1 MHLVFEECIQHTR
14 TITIELDLLSNE
26 FKAENQSLLGEN
38 LKENQRHLGSNKP
51 KVEREQKSKKKK
63 GKGKE
68 ENSKGSQSV
77 CKDSRRQ
84 YNSDTKPKKHK
95 NNQSSPLS
103 NHAKLSVEYN
113 LDNIEIELQD
123 VTIGDDQA
131 QKKPTFTPKEQSNC
145 PRKGKQ
151 KSIMNAETDL
161 QTERTRNQEAK
172 DVRDEGI
179 PVIHLEMKNMGNNSE
194 QDIND
199 ETDWFFNTTEIVGS
213 GKEMHKHE
221 HPSDESKS
229 QDRLNMENLRQKW
242 DSELLDDI
250 KDLKEGI
257 ESDLKIV
264 NERRKRL
271 NEKLAKYIK
280 IESSVAN
287 DDEFD
292 DCFEGLERDG
302 AVDLKKSKQ
311 ENETYLQSKS
321 QVAANFTNASHV
333 QNDIQNASQKS
344 NAAPRNSK
352 NVEEIKPEINFPGI
366 RNKDSEH
373 SLISKS
379 GTTDRIGTENI
390 KGNTQFDRRHLN
402 VVECGMSKGV
412 GSCGIES
419 NVKEKVDA
427 KDKFLCKTSNLT
439 PVQAENVV
447 CHESK
452 SSDSKERTPHGKTS
466 LHKIDSLLMGLGVT
480 DKKIGTQLEINKTSR
495 YLNDAEADKEDLD
508 VSFTMKVNV
517 CTSIACS
524 EPRNTDNL
532 KKVAL
537 NEDRITIAD
546 NDKAQTSVIE
556 KHDETRVDGWLIELI
571 RGLCPE
577 AEPGVAEVVQQV
589 VNKQHGTSG
598 NPGHYKR

>member
-1 MHLVFEECIQHTR
+1 MHLAFEECIQHTR
-14 TITIELDLLSNE
+14 TITIDLHSN
-26 FKAENQSLLGEN
+26 ENQSLLGEN
-38 LKENQRHLGSNKP
+38 LKKNQRHLGSNKS
-51 KVEREQKSKKKK
+51 KVERKQESKKK
-63 GKGKE
+63 GKRKE
-68 ENSKGSQSV
+68 EISKRSQTV

-84 YNSDTKPKKHK
+84 YINTNDTKTKKHE
-95 NNQSSPLS
+95 NSQSSPLS
-103 NHAKLSVEYN
+103 TNHAKLIVECN
-113 LDNIEIELQD
+113 LNNIETESQD
-123 VTIGDDQA
+123 VNAGDDQL
-131 QKKPTFTPKEQSNC
+131 QKKPRFTPKEQSNC
-145 PRKGKQ
+145 PRKGKL
-151 KSIMNAETDL
+151 KSILKMETDL
-161 QTERTRNQEAK
+161 QTEKIRNQEAK
-172 DVRDEGI
+172 DVRDEDI
-179 PVIHLEMKNMGNNSE
+179 PVIHLEMKNMGNDNE
-194 QDIND
+194 PDIND
-199 ETDWFFNTTEIVGS
+199 ETDWFFDTTEIVGS
-213 GKEMHKHE
+213 GNEMQKHE
-221 HPSDESKS
+221 HPSDESES

-302 AVDLKKSKQ
+302 ASELKESKQ

-333 QNDIQNASQKS
+333 QNDIQIASQKS
-344 NAAPRNSK
+344 NVAPRNSK
-352 NVEEIKPEINFPGI
+352 NVEEIKSEINFPGI
-366 RNKDSEH
+366 GNKDSEH
-373 SLISKS
+373 SLISKP
-379 GTTDRIGTENI
+379 GTTDQIGTENI
-390 KGNTQFDRRHLN
+390 KGNAQFHRRHLN

-419 NVKEKVDA
+419 NMQEKIDA
-427 KDKFLCKTSNLT
+427 KDKILYKTSNLAS
-439 PVQAENVV
+439 VKAENVV

-452 SSDSKERTPHGKTS
+452 SSDSKERTLHGKTS

-480 DKKIGTQLEINKTSR
+480 DKKIGTHIQINKTSR
-495 YLNDAEADKEDLD
+495 YLNDTEADKEDMD

-517 CTSIACS
+517 GDSIAHS
-524 EPRNTDNL
+524 EPRNTGNL

-537 NEDRITIAD
+537 KEDRIKIED

-556 KHDETRVDGWLIELI
+556 KHDKTQVDGWLIELI
-571 RGLCPE
+571 RGSCPE
-577 AEPGVAEVVQQV
+577 AESGIAEVIYKVI
-589 VNKQHGTSG
+589 NKHHRNGGGPSQ
-598 NPGHYKR
+598 YQR